1 MAVPILD
8 SEKVALTV
16 TCLRQ
21 RITERFPESGL
32 LTICEQMERISTKTR
47 QRSDEISSPIWWIRV
62 TAWLLIGV
70 VGIVGVVLPSWVA
83 SGFTN
88 EELTLRALMELG
100 DPVMNE
106 IVLLGALIFFLFSM
120 ETRVKRH
127 RALKAIHEL
136 RSIAH
141 VIDMH
146 QLTKDPER
154 VVSSGYKS
162 TSLSPK
168 TTLDQFQLRRYLDY
182 CSEMLSLT
190 GKMAALY
197 VQNFDDGIALSAVN
211 EVESLT
217 TGLSSKIWQKIMILY
232 GMSNHVDQ
240 KETAS
245 AASNDQDGQP
255 SPNS

>member
-1 MAVPILD
+1 MPAPILD
-8 SEKVALTV
+8 SEKVAQTV
-16 TCLRQ
+16 TCLCQ
-21 RITERFPESGL
+21 RISERFPDSGL
-32 LTICEQMERISTKTR
+32 LQICEQMERISAKTQ
-47 QRSDEISSPIWWIRV
+47 QRSAEISAPIWWIRWTGWTLV
-62 TAWLLIGV
+62 GLVGV
-70 VGIVGVVLPSWVA
+70 VGVVLPFVVA
-83 SGFTN
+83 SGFTP
-88 EELTLRALMELG
+88 EELTLRSFMELG

-106 IVLLGALIFFLFSM
+106 IVLLGALIFFLFSL

-154 VVSSGYKS
+154 VLSSVYKA

-168 TTLDQFQLRRYLDY
+168 PTLDQFQLRRYLDY

-197 VQNFDDGIALSAVN
+197 VQNFDDGVALLAVN

-217 TGLSSKIWQKIMILY
+217 TGLSGKIWQKIMILY
-232 GMSNHVDQ
+232 SMSQRAEERGNVVAV
-240 KETAS
+240 ETDLPGQAS
-245 AASNDQDGQP
+245 
-255 SPNS
+255 

>member
-8 SEKVALTV
+8 AEKVAQTV
-16 TCLRQ
+16 NCLRK
-21 RITERFPESGL
+21 RIGERFPDSGL
-32 LTICEQMERISTKTR
+32 LKICEQMESISAKTQ
-47 QRSDEISSPIWWIRV
+47 QRSAEISAPIWWIRW
-62 TAWLLIGV
+62 TGWTLIGMV
-70 VGIVGVVLPSWVA
+70 AAACIILTFVLE
-83 SGFTN
+83 SGFKPS
-88 EELTLRALMELG
+88 EFTLRSFMELG
-100 DPVMNE
+100 DPVFNE
-106 IVLLGALIFFLFSM
+106 IVLLGALIFFLFSL

-154 VVSSGYKS
+154 VMTTKYKS
-162 TSLSPK
+162 TTLSPK
-168 TTLDQFQLRRYLDY
+168 PALDRFQLRRYLDY

-197 VQNFDDGIALSAVN
+197 VQNFDDGVALAAVN

-217 TGLSSKIWQKIMILY
+217 TGLSNKIWQKIMILY
-232 GMSNHVDQ
+232 NMSDKVGADT
-240 KETAS
+240 ET
-245 AASNDQDGQP
+245 
-255 SPNS
+255 SPGGNTK

>member
-1 MAVPILD
+1 MSAPILD
-8 SEKVALTV
+8 SEKVTQTV
-16 TCLRQ
+16 ACLRQ
-21 RITERFPESGL
+21 RISERFPESGL
-32 LTICEQMERISTKTR
+32 LKICEQMERISAKTQ
-47 QRSDEISSPIWWIRV
+47 QRSAEISAPIWWIRW
-62 TAWLLIGV
+62 TGWLLIGL
-70 VGIVGVVLPSWVA
+70 VGIVGVVLPFVVA
-83 SGFTN
+83 SGFTE
-88 EELTLRALMELG
+88 EELTLRAFLELG

-106 IVLLGALIFFLFSM
+106 IVLLGALIFFLFSL

-154 VVSSGYKS
+154 VVSEAYLS

-168 TTLDQFQLRRYLDY
+168 ATLDKFQLRRYLDY

-197 VQNFDDGIALSAVN
+197 VQNFDDGVALAAVN

-232 GMSNHVDQ
+232 GMSDG
-240 KETAS
+240 
-245 AASNDQDGQP
+245 AAPVAKKTESDEDRG
-255 SPNS
+255 